1 MLQGPDRF
9 EKFNESAR
17 LVLTRAQEEAL
28 SLNHPFIGTE
38 HLLLGLTRDDTSLAA
53 RILNDMGVRLPQVR
67 SAVEFII
74 GNGPKIAQPGAIGL
88 TPRAKRVIELTFEEA
103 RLLKHAYI
111 GPEHILLG
119 LVKEDEGIA
128 AGVLKSFNV
137 ELEETRQRVKQMVDE
152 DSQN

>member
-28 SLNHPFIGTE
+28 RFNHPFIGTE
-38 HLLLGLTRDDTSLAA
+38 HILLGLTRDETSLAA
-53 RILNDMGVRLPQVR
+53 RVLNDMGVRLPQIR
-67 SAVEFII
+67 SAVMFII
-74 GNGPKIAQPGAIGL
+74 GNSPKMDQPGAIGL

-103 RLLKHAYI
+103 QLLAYI

-119 LVKEDEGIA
+119 LIAEGEGIA
-128 AGVLKSFNV
+128 AGVLKSLNV
-137 ELEETRQRVKQMVDE
+137 ELEETRQRVSQLGPEGSKQGG
-152 DSQN
+152 